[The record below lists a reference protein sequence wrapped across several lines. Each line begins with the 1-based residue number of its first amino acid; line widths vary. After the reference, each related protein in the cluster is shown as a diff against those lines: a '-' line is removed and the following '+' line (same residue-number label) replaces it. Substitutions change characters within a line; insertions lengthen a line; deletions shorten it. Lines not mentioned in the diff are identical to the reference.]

1 MSTRGRKPA
10 KNHFPVTLPL
20 LEDAWNGTDP
30 ESKEKYLS
38 IREKN
43 IYLKKAIEAF
53 VECDTLG
60 NRLPITSFLHMDC
73 DSSFSVVIPRTTFV
87 DCLTRFVHH
96 RLIKNDSGA
105 FIFHGERKEAN

>member
-1 MSTRGRKPA
+1 MY
-10 KNHFPVTLPL
+10 
-20 LEDAWNGTDP
+20 P
-30 ESKEKYLS
+30 ESKEKY
-38 IREKN
+38 
-43 IYLKKAIEAF
+43 KKAIEVF

-96 RLIKNDSGA
+96 RLIKSDSGA
-105 FIFHGERKEAN
+105 FIFHGEKLIEKVALNEAVFIFKKIDNILLFSLP